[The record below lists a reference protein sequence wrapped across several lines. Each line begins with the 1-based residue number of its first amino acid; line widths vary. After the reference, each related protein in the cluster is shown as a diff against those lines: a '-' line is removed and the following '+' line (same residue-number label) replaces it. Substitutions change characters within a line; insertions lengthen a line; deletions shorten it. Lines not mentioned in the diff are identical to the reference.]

1 MRLRRFFL
9 PDLARTDRLQLT
21 GDERHHAVDVLRLA
35 VGAQVEL
42 FDDDGRT
49 AIAEIAAIDAQSVKL
64 TLLGDVSSGS
74 QSRARLHLA
83 VAAPKQKRADF
94 LVEKCA
100 ELGVASL
107 RFIETERS
115 IVKLR
120 DHRVDRLQQKATEA
134 AKQSGALPVMRVLP
148 LLSLQSFLDERPA
161 DAVCFFGA
169 TEIEA
174 RPILPWL
181 ASQQNAAIAE
191 ATCLIGP
198 EGGWS
203 ENELTRLSER
213 ATPVRFHANT
223 LRIETA
229 AIAVASLWNGFFDG
243 QMPA

>member
-1 MRLRRFFL
+1 MRRRRFFL
-9 PDLARTDRLQLT
+9 PDLAGTEGLQFT
-21 GDERHHAVDVLRLA
+21 GDERHHAVDVLRLT

-64 TLLGDVSSGS
+64 TLLGDVSNSS
-74 QSRARLHLA
+74 QPRVQLHLA

-148 LLSLQSFLDERPA
+148 LLSLRSLLDEQPA
-161 DAVCFFGA
+161 NGIRFFGA

-181 ASQQNAAIAE
+181 ASQQNDTIAE

-203 ENELTRLSER
+203 ENELSHLSEC

-229 AIAVASLWNGFFDG
+229 AIAVASLWHGFFDG
-243 QMPA
+243 EMTA

>member
-1 MRLRRFFL
+1 MRRRRFFL
-9 PDLARTDRLQLT
+9 PDLARTDGLQLT
-21 GDERHHAVDVLRLA
+21 GEERHHAVDVLRLA
-35 VGAQVEL
+35 VGAQIEL
-42 FDDDGRT
+42 FDDNGRT
-49 AIAEIAAIDAQSVKL
+49 AIAEIVAIDAQTVKL
-64 TLLGDVSSGS
+64 VLLGAVSSSS
-74 QSRARLHLA
+74 QPRVQLHLA
-83 VAAPKQKRADF
+83 VAAPKQKRADW

-115 IVKLR
+115 IVKVR

-134 AKQSGALPVMRVLP
+134 AKQSGALPVLRILP
-148 LLSLQSFLDERPA
+148 LISLRSFLDEQPA
-161 DAVCFFGA
+161 DAVRFFGA

-181 ASQQNAAIAE
+181 ASQQNATIAE

-203 ENELTRLSER
+203 ENELSVLSEC
-213 ATPVRFHANT
+213 ATPVRCHANT

-229 AIAVASLWNGFFDG
+229 AIAVATLWHGFHHG
-243 QMPA
+243 QAAG